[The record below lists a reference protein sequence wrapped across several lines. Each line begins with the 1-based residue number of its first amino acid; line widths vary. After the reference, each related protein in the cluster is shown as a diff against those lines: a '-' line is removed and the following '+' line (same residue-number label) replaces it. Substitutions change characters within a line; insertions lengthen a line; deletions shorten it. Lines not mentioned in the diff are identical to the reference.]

1 MDEIK
6 IDAATLEEAGAAIGF
21 MFAAFLRGFKEG
33 VDAYDVMEAAN
44 DIKEVHETEEP
55 LKRDPVKPKSGIAG
69 SAGAIN
75 ARGWRNARKSAKDT
89 RRTGYALSRASVAR
103 TECASSLARKQNAKI
118 SCRAKGLTTDRQKK
132 NRPVWAYRTVI
143 PR

>member
-55 LKRDPVKPKSGIAG
+55 LKARSGKNRNRGLQEVLVRSMRAAGGMRENPRRIRAGRDTPFPVHRL
-69 SAGAIN
+69 
-75 ARGWRNARKSAKDT
+75 RGRNALQALRGNKM
-89 RRTGYALSRASVAR
+89 RRFLAGRRA
-103 TECASSLARKQNAKI
+103 
-118 SCRAKGLTTDRQKK
+118 
-132 NRPVWAYRTVI
+132 
-143 PR
+143 

>member
-44 DIKEVHETEEP
+44 DC
-55 LKRDPVKPKSGIAG
+55 
-69 SAGAIN
+69 
-75 ARGWRNARKSAKDT
+75 W
-89 RRTGYALSRASVAR
+89 ALSCTIGGLSVEYKVPKDICADAEELRAYVEA
-103 TECASSLARKQNAKI
+103 EELF
-118 SCRAKGLTTDRQKK
+118 
-132 NRPVWAYRTVI
+132 
-143 PR
+143 